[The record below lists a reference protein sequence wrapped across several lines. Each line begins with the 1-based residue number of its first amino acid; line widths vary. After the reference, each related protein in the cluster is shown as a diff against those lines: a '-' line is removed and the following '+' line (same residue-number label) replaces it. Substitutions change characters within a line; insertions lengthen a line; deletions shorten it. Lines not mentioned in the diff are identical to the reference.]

1 MYCFKCGTELPE
13 GAIFCSNCGTKISK
27 DEQSDISVVNEVSDT
42 DIEPSVDS
50 VPVTEVDSC
59 DVEETNNTSFA
70 EAKKQLLSPKNRW
83 VLFGVVMALA
93 FVVGL
98 ACPLAIALTDPTSS
112 LSGQLNI
119 SVLDEH
125 ESSTSSSGS
134 ASSDSSK
141 PDSSTSS
148 SSPMPSSST
157 SSDSSTSSPSS
168 STSSSSSSSSELTK
182 SAVGGIEEEYILP
195 EIDSHLYT
203 EQELDALSD
212 YELYLAR
219 NEIFARY
226 GREFKNSDLVE
237 HFNSKDWYSPKYS
250 PSEFDSMPDPL
261 SSTEKDNLALI
272 RALEKS
278 RNSQYAV

>member
-13 GAIFCSNCGTKISK
+13 DAIFCSNCGTKIGK
-27 DEQSDISVVNEVSDT
+27 DEQSDTVVVDEVSDAGV
-42 DIEPSVDS
+42 EPSVDGA
-50 VPVTEVDSC
+50 PVTEVDNC
-59 DVEETNNTSFA
+59 DAEETNKSVA
-70 EAKKQLLSPKNRW
+70 EAKKQPLSPKNRW
-83 VLFGVVMALA
+83 ILFGVVMALA
-93 FVVGL
+93 FAVGL

-112 LSGQLNI
+112 LSGQLNT

-125 ESSTSSSGS
+125 ESSDSSSGS
-134 ASSDSSK
+134 ASPDSSK
-141 PDSSTSS
+141 PDSSTNSS
-148 SSPMPSSST
+148 RPMPSSSA
-157 SSDSSTSSPSS
+157 SSDSSTSSSSS
-168 STSSSSSSSSELTK
+168 STSSSSSSSSEVTK

-195 EIDSHLYT
+195 AIDSHLYT
-203 EQELDALSD
+203 EQELDALTD

-250 PSEFDSMPDPL
+250 PSEFDSRPDPL
-261 SSTEKDNLALI
+261 NSTEKDNLALI